1 MSARQLLFVVCL
13 AVLNCQPAL
22 AANPPPIDGGGV
34 VGLDL
39 KTQLEKGLLVR
50 RPVDFAY
57 IAQIVALVE
66 DGKLPRQLV
75 TSTFVW
81 AKNMPTRQLQYF
93 QFALQARSRKLGVEL
108 PNLRKLAVGIRNN
121 GGEHG
126 VNTPPIPPF

>member
-1 MSARQLLFVVCL
+1 MSARLLLFVICL
-13 AVLNCQPAL
+13 ALLSGPAAV
-22 AANPPPIDGGGV
+22 AASPPPIDGGGV